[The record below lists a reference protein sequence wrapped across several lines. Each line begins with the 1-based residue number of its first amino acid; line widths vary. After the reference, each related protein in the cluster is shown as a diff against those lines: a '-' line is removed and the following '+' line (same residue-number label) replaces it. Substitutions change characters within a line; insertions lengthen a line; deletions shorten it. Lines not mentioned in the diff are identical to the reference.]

1 MRVGVLEILRPERS
15 SHWTQSAYAHYIL
28 KQYASVM
35 PQAISV
41 WCRQLGHESFYATY
55 YGQGDAKDLLPSDL
69 DLVFIS
75 TYTQASALAY
85 ALAKLFRREGTLTV
99 IGGPHSKAFP
109 DDCRRFFDVE
119 PVVVGSTIR
128 TGMRIRYEHPNEV
141 GADRIVDAIAARDRH
156 GPPPLIIVD
165 FGTATVFD
173 AIDANGDYLGGAIA
187 PGVGIAAEA
196 LFSRA
201 SRLARVELER
211 PAQAIGRTTTESIQ
225 SGILF
230 GYVGLVEGIIA
241 RFKAELGGGRVVG
254 TGGWADRIAR
264 ETRAV
269 DVVDQD
275 LSLWGLRRVYQLNA
289 EGTP

>member
-1 MRVGVLEILRPERS
+1 MTLLAVDIGNTTIQAGIFDDGALGPSWRLATDHDRLADEYGILLSSLLRSADLTPEDVDG
-15 SHWTQSAYAHYIL
+15 AVVACVVPI
-28 KQYASVM
+28 
-35 PQAISV
+35 
-41 WCRQLGHESFYATY
+41 
-55 YGQGDAKDLLPSDL
+55 LLP
-69 DLVFIS
+69 VF
-75 TYTQASALAY
+75 QA
-85 ALAKLFRREGTLTV
+85 V
-99 IGGPHSKAFP
+99 
-109 DDCRRFFDVE
+109 CRRFFDVE

-128 TGMRIRYEHPNEV
+128 TGMRIRYEQPNEV

-173 AIDANGDYLGGAIA
+173 AIDADGDYLGGAIA

-196 LFSRA
+196 LFKRA

-211 PAQAIGRTTTESIQ
+211 TANASGRRETEWAEG
-225 SGILF
+225 GILF

-264 ETRAV
+264 ETQSV

-275 LSLWGLRRVYQLNA
+275 LSLWGLLRVYQLNA

>member
-1 MRVGVLEILRPERS
+1 MLLAVDIGNTTIQAGVFSDGALGPSWRLATDHDRLSDEYGILLSSLLSTAGFRPEQMDGAVLS
-15 SHWTQSAYAHYIL
+15 CVVPS
-28 KQYASVM
+28 
-35 PQAISV
+35 
-41 WCRQLGHESFYATY
+41 
-55 YGQGDAKDLLPSDL
+55 LLP
-69 DLVFIS
+69 VF
-75 TYTQASALAY
+75 QA
-85 ALAKLFRREGTLTV
+85 V
-99 IGGPHSKAFP
+99 
-109 DDCRRFFDVE
+109 CRRFFEVE
-119 PVVVGSTIR
+119 PIVVGSTIR
-128 TGMRIRYEHPNEV
+128 TGMRIRYERPHEV

-156 GPPPLIIVD
+156 GPPPLIVVD

-173 AIDANGDYLGGAIA
+173 AIDDEGDYLGGAIS

-211 PAQAIGRTTTESIQ
+211 PSNAIGRTTTESIQ
-225 SGILF
+225 SGMLF

-254 TGGWADRIAR
+254 TGGWAERIAR
-264 ETRAV
+264 ETDSV

-275 LSLWGLRRVYQLNA
+275 LSLWGLLLIYQMNA

>member
-109 DDCRRFFDVE
+109 DDCRRFFDV
-119 PVVVGSTIR
+119 VVLECDKTLLRG
-128 TGMRIRYEHPNEV
+128 HPERRAPGRDRNQRAPDQGPADRP
-141 GADRIVDAIAARDRH
+141 GADARDR
-156 GPPPLIIVD
+156 
-165 FGTATVFD
+165 
-173 AIDANGDYLGGAIA
+173 
-187 PGVGIAAEA
+187 
-196 LFSRA
+196 
-201 SRLARVELER
+201 
-211 PAQAIGRTTTESIQ
+211 
-225 SGILF
+225 
-230 GYVGLVEGIIA
+230 
-241 RFKAELGGGRVVG
+241 
-254 TGGWADRIAR
+254 
-264 ETRAV
+264 
-269 DVVDQD
+269 D
-275 LSLWGLRRVYQLNA
+275 LGLRRR
-289 EGTP
+289 